1 MTAIDRRDFESTK
14 KTVDSESK
22 ATEPITKELRKLVG
36 PDSDGQ
42 YFVTVDSPKL
52 LEIADRIDAEHE
64 RRMDGAVRVVRCK
77 ECTWFRSV
85 DGMRLCVRN
94 RNVVC
99 LVDWDDYCSA
109 GVRWVK
115 DEPPMSEAAKRV
127 YYRLMDLS
135 GGGVSE

>member
-1 MTAIDRRDFESTK
+1 MTATDRKVFESTK
-14 KTVDSESK
+14 KTVDSDPK
-22 ATEPITKELRKLVG
+22 GTEPITKELRDALDRMW
-36 PDSDGQ
+36 PN
-42 YFVTVDSPKL
+42 PEL

-85 DGMRLCVRN
+85 DGLRLCVRN
-94 RNVVC
+94 RSVTC

-109 GVRWVK
+109 GVRWVR

-127 YYRLMDLS
+127 YDRLMKLS